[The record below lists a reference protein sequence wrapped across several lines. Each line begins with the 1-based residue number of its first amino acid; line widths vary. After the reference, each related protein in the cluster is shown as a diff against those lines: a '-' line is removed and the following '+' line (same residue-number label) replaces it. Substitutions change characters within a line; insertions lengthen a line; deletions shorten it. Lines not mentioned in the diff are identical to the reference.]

1 MLSTKIVQ
9 VPASFS
15 FLNKDLWHFSYF
27 KLNVAFL
34 LCNLTFIEKKHTLA
48 RKVFILLASV

>member
-34 LCNLTFIEKKHTLA
+34 LCNLTFNEKKHTLA
-48 RKVFILLASV
+48 RNVVRHFQAV